1 MKKVTFALFFCLG
14 LLTSAYSQT
23 KQESIRELFQL
34 MRQDSAVLK
43 SFDSLAPMFIHKRNQ
58 PMDAEAKAKS
68 QETINMLRQMT
79 KMIID
84 MVTEDK
90 VKLYDKN
97 YSKEEINKLIEFYKS
112 PVGQKYVNTTPGIT
126 NEIMTKVLKEYLPEM
141 QKKANSN
148 EE

>member
-1 MKKVTFALFFCLG
+1 MKKVTFALFFCFG

-34 MRQDSAVLK
+34 MKQDSAVLK
-43 SFDSLAPMFIHKRNQ
+43 SFDSLAPMLIQKGNQ
-58 PMDAEAKAKS
+58 PMDADAKAKS
-68 QETINMLRQMT
+68 QETINMLRKMA

-97 YSKEEINKLIEFYKS
+97 YSREEINKLIEFYKS

-126 NEIMTKVLKEYLPEM
+126 NEIMTKVLKEYLPEL

>member
-1 MKKVTFALFFCLG
+1 
-14 LLTSAYSQT
+14 
-23 KQESIRELFQL
+23 
-34 MRQDSAVLK
+34 
-43 SFDSLAPMFIHKRNQ
+43 
-58 PMDAEAKAKS
+58 MDADAKAKS

-112 PVGQKYVNTTPGIT
+112 PVGQKYVNTTPEIT
-126 NEIMTKVLKEYLPEM
+126 NEIMTKVLKKYLPEM
-141 QKKANSN
+141 QKKANSK

>member
-1 MKKVTFALFFCLG
+1 MGT
-14 LLTSAYSQT
+14 YSQT

-43 SFDSLAPMFIHKRNQ
+43 SFDSLAPMLIHKRNQ

-79 KMIID
+79 KVIID

-90 VKLYDKN
+90 VKLYNKN

-112 PVGQKYVNTTPGIT
+112 PVGQKYVDTTPGIT
-126 NEIMTKVLKEYLPEM
+126 NEIMTKVLKEYLPDL

>member
-1 MKKVTFALFFCLG
+1 MKKVTFSLFFCFG
-14 LLTSAYSQT
+14 LLMGTYSQT

-43 SFDSLAPMFIHKRNQ
+43 SFDSLAPMLIHKRNQ

-79 KMIID
+79 KVIID

-90 VKLYDKN
+90 VKLYNKN

-112 PVGQKYVNTTPGIT
+112 PVGQKYVDTTPGIT
-126 NEIMTKVLKEYLPEM
+126 NEIMTKVLKEYLPDL

>member
-1 MKKVTFALFFCLG
+1 MKKVTFALFFCFG
-14 LLTSAYSQT
+14 LLTSTYSQT

-79 KMIID
+79 KVIID

-97 YSKEEINKLIEFYKS
+97 YSQEEINKLIEFYKS

-126 NEIMTKVLKEYLPEM
+126 NEIMTKVLKEYLPEL
-141 QKKANSN
+141 QKKTTSN

>member
-1 MKKVTFALFFCLG
+1 MKKVTFALFFCFG

-43 SFDSLAPMFIHKRNQ
+43 SFDSLAPMLIHKRNQ

-79 KMIID
+79 KVIID

-90 VKLYDKN
+90 VKLYNKN

-112 PVGQKYVNTTPGIT
+112 PVGQKYVDTPPGIT
-126 NEIMTKVLKEYLPEM
+126 NEIMTKVLKEYLPEL
-141 QKKANSN
+141 QKKATSN

>member
-1 MKKVTFALFFCLG
+1 MKKVTFALFFCFG
-14 LLTSAYSQT
+14 LLMGTYSQT

-79 KMIID
+79 KVIID

-90 VKLYDKN
+90 VKLYNKN

-112 PVGQKYVNTTPGIT
+112 PVGQKYVDTTPGIT
-126 NEIMTKVLKEYLPEM
+126 NEIMTKVLKEYLPDL